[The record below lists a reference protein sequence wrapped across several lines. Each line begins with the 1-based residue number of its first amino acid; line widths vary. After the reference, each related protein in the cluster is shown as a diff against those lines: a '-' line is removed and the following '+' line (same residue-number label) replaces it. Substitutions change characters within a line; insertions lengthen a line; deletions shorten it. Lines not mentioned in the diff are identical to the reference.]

1 MMFNLQVVLLLASLK
16 LDDVW
21 LDAIHALV
29 QNACFFGNVC
39 KFLFECDHNSPCF
52 KLLMLQ

>member
-1 MMFNLQVVLLLASLK
+1 MMFNLQVVLLLASLQ

-21 LDAIHALV
+21 LDAVHALV

-52 KLLMLQ
+52 KLLML